1 MSEDVDKLFAGGAIN
16 SPIGR
21 IIGMAEGNRTA
32 DGGLTNNYYGHT
44 DPGNGAWNMGN
55 YSVNGAYY
63 STGSPEDADRIYHA
77 ILQNEA
83 ERVAP
88 LIRAA
93 GLDPGNALLMASYL
107 DIWNQSPIMAT
118 EGFLA
123 TLPYIAKNGI
133 TPDTMLQARI
143 YAGDAGVGLDGF
155 NPTGVAHRKLW
166 TDMAGHSR
174 DQQRRMEEIVGAMGK
189 VGIPVN
195 GTLSGLPPVAIS
207 GDSKFTPMAGKGN
220 RGEAA
225 TLSTNGGAI
234 IIGTYTRDCS
244 KTPPWDWTMQMGK
257 IYRGCALRITTLGI
271 KSGTSTT
278 PMQGA
283 MTTTTTKATT
293 KATLV
298 SNVTPPKPGSLVY
311 PVPGV
316 EINSPMGMRWGR
328 MHNGVDMAAD
338 FGTPILAAMDGVITR
353 VDFDPGGYGNYITIK
368 HNDSSISETLY
379 GHMESTSVTVGQ
391 EVKAGQPIGAMGST
405 GGSTGPHLHFE
416 VRDNNDQR
424 IDPASVL
431 PPP

>member
-1 MSEDVDKLFAGGAIN
+1 MAEVKATPKVTTQGAVQSVNNQGPTVGDELINRSPYIEDKEAFTKGLNAISDELGVSRDFLPIIMMTEANLKPSANNGNCGGLIQFCNEFGGA
-16 SPIGR
+16 
-21 IIGMAEGNRTA
+21 AELGIDA
-32 DGGLTNNYYGHT
+32 HVIS
-44 DPGNGAWNMGN
+44 NM
-55 YSVNGAYY
+55 SAV
-63 STGSPEDADRIYHA
+63 EQ
-77 ILQNEA
+77 L
-83 ERVAP
+83 P
-88 LIRAA
+88 LIRQ
-93 GLDPGNALLMASYL
+93 YL
-107 DIWNQSPIMAT
+107 SNKKIPKGAD
-118 EGFLA
+118 LA
-123 TLPYIAKNGI
+123 TTYLAILTPALVGASRTEELGI
-133 TPDTMLQARI
+133 SGQAQHLYGPDGRMTKETLEHGLLAH
-143 YAGDAGVGLDGF
+143 AGVDG
-155 NPTGVAHRKLW
+155 GKL
-166 TDMAGHSR
+166 
-174 DQQRRMEEIVGAMGK
+174 VGAS
-189 VGIPVN
+189 P
-195 GTLSGLPPVAIS
+195 S
-207 GDSKFTPMAGKGN
+207 GDGTFTPISKGSSN
-220 RGEAA
+220 STPASLG
-225 TLSTNGGAI
+225 TNGGAI

-283 MTTTTTKATT
+283 MTTTTTKASMG

-316 EINSPMGMRWGR
+316 SINSPMGMRWGR

-368 HNDSSISETLY
+368 HNDGSISETLY